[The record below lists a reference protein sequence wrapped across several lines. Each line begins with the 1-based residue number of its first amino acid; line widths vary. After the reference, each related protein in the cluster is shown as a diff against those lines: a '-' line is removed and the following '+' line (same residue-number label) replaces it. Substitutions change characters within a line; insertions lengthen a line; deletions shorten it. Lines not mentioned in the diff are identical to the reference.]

1 MIRRAL
7 IPCIALIS
15 IILTAAVAQAAPVK
29 YVLQTPGVV

>member
-7 IPCIALIS
+7 ITCMASIAV
-15 IILTAAVAQAAPVK
+15 ILSAAAAHAAPVE